1 MRTRP
6 AYATIAAPVPA
17 LRRDCRNT
25 WNTTM
30 SAGST
35 IAQRPLRLIAHR
47 GWAARYPENTL
58 ESLAAAVDT
67 GARYIEF
74 DVQLTRDQVPVLLHD
89 GNFARTAGVDRSVFD
104 LDAADLASIEV
115 NDADRFGDQFSNV
128 RVPRLEQIASAL
140 AGWPDVT
147 AFVELKRQSVA
158 HFGPATMARQVLAQ
172 LQPVLDRCVVI
183 SFIHEA
189 VMEVRQRVDIPI
201 GWVIRTWDDQNRA
214 AAEAAAL
221 EYLFCKHTILPDD
234 NSPVWP
240 GPWNWACYGVSDLP
254 HAMALVKRGV
264 DFISTF
270 EIGELLT
277 AARTERARQ

>member
-1 MRTRP
+1 MSKGTT
-6 AYATIAAPVPA
+6 ANDQ
-17 LRRDCRNT
+17 LRFV
-25 WNTTM
+25 
-30 SAGST
+30 
-35 IAQRPLRLIAHR
+35 AHR

-58 ESLAAAVDT
+58 ESLTAAVDI

-89 GNFARTAGVDRSVFD
+89 DNFARTAGVGRSVFD

-115 NDADRFGDQFSNV
+115 NEADRFGDKFSNV
-128 RVPRLEQIASAL
+128 HVPLLEQIASAL
-140 AGWPDVT
+140 AAWPDVT

-158 HFGPATMARQVLAQ
+158 HFGTATMARQVLEQ
-172 LQPVLDRCVVI
+172 LQPVLDRCVAI

-214 AAEAAAL
+214 AAEAAAP
-221 EYLFCKHTILPDD
+221 EYLFCKHTILPKN
-234 NSPVWP
+234 NSPAWP
-240 GPWNWACYGVSDLP
+240 GPWNWVCYGVSDLP
-254 HAMALVKRGV
+254 HAMALAKRGV

-270 EIGELLT
+270 EISELLT
-277 AARTERARQ
+277 SARTKKTRQ

>member
-1 MRTRP
+1 MTKG
-6 AYATIAAPVPA
+6 T
-17 LRRDCRNT
+17 
-25 WNTTM
+25 
-30 SAGST
+30 SANN
-35 IAQRPLRLIAHR
+35 QLHFVAHR

-58 ESLAAAVDT
+58 ESLTAAVDT

-89 GNFARTAGVDRSVFD
+89 DNFARTAGVGRSVFD

-128 RVPRLEQIASAL
+128 HVPQLEQIASAL

-158 HFGPATMARQVLAQ
+158 HFGTATMARQVLAQ

-183 SFIHEA
+183 SFIHKA
-189 VMEVRQRVDIPI
+189 VMEVRRRVDIPI

-214 AAEAAAL
+214 AAEAAAP
-221 EYLFCKHTILPDD
+221 EYLFCKHTILPK
-234 NSPVWP
+234 NNTPVWP
-240 GPWNWACYGVSDLP
+240 GPWSWVCYGVSDLP
-254 HAMALVKRGV
+254 HAMALAKRGV

-277 AARTERARQ
+277 SARTKRPRQ

>member
-1 MRTRP
+1 MSKGTT
-6 AYATIAAPVPA
+6 ANDQ
-17 LRRDCRNT
+17 LRFV
-25 WNTTM
+25 
-30 SAGST
+30 
-35 IAQRPLRLIAHR
+35 AHR

-58 ESLAAAVDT
+58 ESLTAAVDI

-89 GNFARTAGVDRSVFD
+89 DNFARTAGVGRSVFD

-115 NDADRFGDQFSNV
+115 NEADRFGDKFSNV
-128 RVPRLEQIASAL
+128 HVPLLEQIASAL
-140 AGWPDVT
+140 AAWPDVT

-158 HFGPATMARQVLAQ
+158 HFGTATMARQVLEQ

-214 AAEAAAL
+214 AAEAAAP
-221 EYLFCKHTILPDD
+221 EYLFCKHTILPKN

-240 GPWNWACYGVSDLP
+240 GPWNWVCYGVSDLP
-254 HAMALVKRGV
+254 HAMALAKRGV

-277 AARTERARQ
+277 SARTKKTRQ